1 MHSSPFKSLRGRIAL
16 AALLGVL
23 ACGRPP
29 GEEALAHLPG
39 YWEIEAVEFPNG
51 ESRDYAA
58 NSAIDYYHLEG
69 RKGYLKKLQ
78 PEANGRYL
86 ASDDAL
92 PLEVLSR
99 NGRLYLRFEGEESAW
114 EEEVLEL
121 GPDHLITRHENGLHY
136 RYRRYVPLQI
146 PQS

>member
-23 ACGRPP
+23 ACGRP
-29 GEEALAHLPG
+29 PG

-121 GPDHLITRHENGLHY
+121 GPDHLVTRHENGLHY

>member
-1 MHSSPFKSLRGRIAL
+1 MTL

-23 ACGRPP
+23 ACGSPP
-29 GEEALAHLPG
+29 GEEALTHLPG
-39 YWEIEAVEFPNG
+39 YWEIEEVEFPDG
-51 ESRDYAA
+51 ESREYVA
-58 NSAIDYYHLEG
+58 NGTIDYYHLEG
-69 RKGYLKKLQ
+69 HKGYLKKLQ

-114 EEEVLEL
+114 EEEVIEL
-121 GPDHLITRHENGLHY
+121 GPDRLVTRHENGLHY